1 MGQEEPDGES
11 APWTAGTITVLRSEA
26 ERVRLLSRSLD
37 DLAVDLRQV
46 DPDSWSGKAHDAF
59 VDRRNAQAA
68 RCRTAA
74 EAHAGAARALHDYVS
89 VLEQLTRGAQYASDS
104 SALQDLSRQRADA
117 AREASVAL
125 SRARDELAA
134 LRATLGEIDRA
145 GPRPRPRPVPVPVPA
160 PATPPERPS
169 MSRVQSVLAPDLI
182 LTNPVEFD
190 RKLQELSDAMWLYWS
205 PPGARSR

>member
-26 ERVRLLSRSLD
+26 ERVRLLARSLD

-68 RCRTAA
+68 RFRTAA
-74 EAHAGAARALHDYVS
+74 EAHADAARALHDYVS
-89 VLEQLTRGAQYASDS
+89 VLEQLTRSAQYASDS

-117 AREASVAL
+117 AREASVTL

-134 LRATLGEIDRA
+134 LRATFGEIDRA
-145 GPRPRPRPVPVPVPA
+145 GPRLVPVPA
-160 PATPPERPS
+160 PAMPPERPS

-205 PPGARSR
+205 QHDGRLR